1 MLQLLGDDSS
11 QSSGEWFFIDLC
23 QSDVAEGQRLVVDS
37 LDGART
43 SRRERRIRASKPRTC
58 VASPPHSEVGENAWR
73 HHSARRSRAQPL
85 RAFSVVTFAICMLV
99 LIADGMDAQL
109 LGIVVPIVVKEF
121 ATDNGTFGIAVMAAL
136 VGFGLVRGAAAGS
149 ATGSAAAGRWRS
161 ER

>member
-1 MLQLLGDDSS
+1 MASLSHNDTGRM
-11 QSSGEWFFIDLC
+11 G
-23 QSDVAEGQRLVVDS
+23 VATTFSE
-37 LDGART
+37 AI
-43 SRRERRIRASKPRTC
+43 SR
-58 VASPPHSEVGENAWR
+58 G
-73 HHSARRSRAQPL
+73 PL
-85 RAFSVVTFAICMLV
+85 RTFSVVTFVICMLV

-136 VGFGLVRGAAAGS
+136 VGFGLGCGAAAGS